1 MVISHSYVNVYQRVL
16 WLKKGITVVPNAGYA
31 NMLKLVDRC
40 DDHLLF
46 LGVENSGNMWR
57 KRKQAGTELIS
68 WKMESVCLKM
78 GKTIYAKSQSHA
90 SFTNVIYFATLQAQW
105 FVRIDIAMIF
115 PFSPMKSPFVDG

>member
-68 WKMESVCLKM
+68 
-78 GKTIYAKSQSHA
+78 
-90 SFTNVIYFATLQAQW
+90 
-105 FVRIDIAMIF
+105 
-115 PFSPMKSPFVDG
+115 